1 MALPAKK
8 PGLLIALGGAPK
20 GGAAEP
26 DGDEGEMPMGE
37 EEEPGMG
44 SVKQMAADDAFDAV
58 KSDDRA
64 LFADALDR
72 YVKACMGEA

>member
-1 MALPAKK
+1 MAAPAKK

-26 DGDEGEMPMGE
+26 DGDEGMGDGMSSD
-37 EEEPGMG
+37 EPDGMA
-44 SVKQMAADDAFDAV
+44 VKDMAANDAFDAM
-58 KSDDRA
+58 KSGDRA

-72 YVKACMGEA
+72 YVKACMGEM